1 MLTASTT
8 PDRRVLAAL
17 PLLPLPNLV
26 LLPGMVLPLNVF
38 EPRYLQLVDHALEH
52 GRHVGVPLQRP
63 RQERTDQ
70 RLVAVEPV
78 FGIGKLV
85 HHLPLGD
92 GRRLIRLE
100 AIGRVR
106 LVRELPVGPH
116 LFRRAEVAALPEPS
130 VADRT
135 SLAAL
140 RLQVEQIATRW
151 GRDGMALRSLLALP
165 DSRIFLYTLTA
176 FLPSLELLAG
186 HDISSSTG
194 RRLLLELQQ
203 RSLAADSA
211 DERLGFLAQ
220 RAGEVLGRM
229 RGQPSSSSSSEPAAM
244 LH

>member
-1 MLTASTT
+1 MLTASST

-38 EPRYLQLVDHALEH
+38 EPRYLQLVDHALEN
-52 GRHVGVPLQRP
+52 GRHIGIPLLRP
-63 RQERTDQ
+63 RHERTPQ
-70 RLVAVEPV
+70 RLVALEPV

-100 AIGRVR
+100 SLGRVR
-106 LVRELPVGPH
+106 IVRELPLDAH

-130 VADRT
+130 VADKT
-135 SLAAL
+135 ALAAL
-140 RLQVEQIATRW
+140 RHQVEQIATRW
-151 GRDGMALRSLLALP
+151 GRDGLALRSLLALP
-165 DSRIFLYTLTA
+165 DARIFLYTLTA

-186 HDISSSTG
+186 HDISSPAG

-211 DERLGFLAQ
+211 DARLDFLAQ
-220 RAGEVLGRM
+220 RTGEVLERM
-229 RGQPSSSSSSEPAAM
+229 RGRASEPAAM